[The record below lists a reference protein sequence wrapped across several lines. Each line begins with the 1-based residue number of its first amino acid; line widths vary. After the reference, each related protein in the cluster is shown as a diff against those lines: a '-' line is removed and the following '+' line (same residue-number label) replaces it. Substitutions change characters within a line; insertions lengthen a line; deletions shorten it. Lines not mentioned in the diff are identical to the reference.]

1 MCKFPCPFC
10 ILSSEKACPSDKA
23 TWWKIEISKNKLL
36 VWFSYLLSMQ
46 NSTSM
51 SWDYDYLYGI
61 PSLQLWR
68 EQRSNHCM
76 CSRLGMLFTQNT
88 EREREKKKSP
98 ISPKSDEFTFAT
110 FSNTAS
116 QWFHNSEDQEIK
128 SLLCHFALI
137 MQ

>member
-10 ILSSEKACPSDKA
+10 ILSSEKPCPSDKA
-23 TWWKIEISKNKLL
+23 LDGRLKYLRINSWSDFLT
-36 VWFSYLLSMQ
+36 LLSMQ

>member
-23 TWWKIEISKNKLL
+23 LDGRLKYLRINSWSDFLT
-36 VWFSYLLSMQ
+36 LLSMQ

-88 EREREKKKSP
+88 EREREKKSLP
-98 ISPKSDEFTFAT
+98 SLRNLMNSHLQLSLTQQVNDFTT
-110 FSNTAS
+110 LRIRKLNLFSVILH
-116 QWFHNSEDQEIK
+116 W
-128 SLLCHFALI
+128 
-137 MQ
+137 

>member
-1 MCKFPCPFC
+1 MPILHLKFRKTMPQWQG
-10 ILSSEKACPSDKA
+10 S
-23 TWWKIEISKNKLL
+23 WWKIEISKNKLL

-88 EREREKKKSP
+88 EREREKKSLP
-98 ISPKSDEFTFAT
+98 SLRNLMNSHLQLSLTQQVNDFTT
-110 FSNTAS
+110 LRIRKLNLFSVILH
-116 QWFHNSEDQEIK
+116 W
-128 SLLCHFALI
+128 
-137 MQ
+137 